1 MKLILDAMG
10 GDNAPLEII
19 KGAAQAVAE
28 YPDVELILV
37 GIETTI
43 REICEKEKISLE
55 RIEIMDAPDV
65 VTMEDS
71 AQTVVMSKKNSSMSI
86 GLRALASGKGEAF
99 ISAGNTGALMTG
111 ATLLVRCV
119 KGVKRAAIATILPME
134 KPVLMID
141 SGSNINVN
149 AEYLMQ
155 FGILGSIYMEKV
167 FEIDSPRV
175 GLLNNGTEEHKG
187 TAREV
192 EAYELLKNTSGINFI
207 GNVEGKGIPF
217 GACDVLV
224 TDGFTGNIVLKT
236 IEGLSKFMMKKLK
249 GIFMKNFVNKL
260 SALIIKKE
268 FSTLKKSFDASE
280 YGGAPFLGISKPVF
294 KAHGSSDARA
304 IKNAVRQA
312 REYVVKG
319 VPAIIDERI
328 AASIAENKTKIQ
340 ANKAAV
346 ADEKV
351 EKEVDADG
359 KASARA

>member
-1 MKLILDAMG
+1 MNIILDAMG
-10 GDNAPLEII
+10 GDNAPLEIL
-19 KGAAQAVAE
+19 KGAADAVRE
-28 YPDVELILV
+28 YPDVELTLV
-37 GIETTI
+37 GQEKTI
-43 REICEKEKISLE
+43 RDLCAAESIPLE
-55 RIEIMDAPDV
+55 RIKIIDAPDV
-65 VTMEDS
+65 ITMEDS

-86 GLRALASGKGEAF
+86 GLKTLAAGGGDAF

-141 SGSNINVN
+141 SGSNVNVTPEFL
-149 AEYLMQ
+149 AQ
-155 FGILGSIYMEKV
+155 FGILGSVYMEQV
-167 FEIDSPRV
+167 FGVANPRV

-187 TAREV
+187 TQTMID
-192 EAYELLKNTSGINFI
+192 AYALLSKTEEINFV
-207 GNVEGKGIPF
+207 GNIEGKAIPF

-249 GIFMKNFVNKL
+249 GIFMKNALNKL

-268 FSTLKKSFDASE
+268 FSSLKKSFDSSE

-304 IKNAVRQA
+304 VKNAIRQA
-312 REYVVKG
+312 KEYLEKG
-319 VPAIIDERI
+319 VPDIIDERI
-328 AASIAENKTKIQ
+328 AADLAKKS
-340 ANKAAV
+340 
-346 ADEKV
+346 AD
-351 EKEVDADG
+351 
-359 KASARA
+359 